1 MSSNNQKP
9 QFTSFHSS
17 VNCIPVLR
25 TSIQKHVPDDTK
37 REAQSDSACPNLL
50 ETATTFLSD
59 RLPTPLDHLGIDTY
73 SGSLHL
79 TVEVM
84 TALIFGNQN
93 KSKGKPAEI
102 SVPTN
107 PTTGNPFI
115 SPTMIKGMIS
125 NAYERLTA
133 SRFRVFGEHNTTLTY
148 RADPAAALGLVP
160 VRLSDDYDQGTHR
173 GILLYG
179 PEHALYAKLLTH
191 ETGDDGENKKTH
203 PLLKN
208 SSAWNKLQHGE
219 RIDFMA
225 KKIKD
230 SYIVTRIKAR
240 GDNAYSQLNVPDWVA
255 TSNSDES
262 AYTGWFYSTTPDH
275 LLKAGKSIFDSKL
288 SERIFFYDHP
298 SNKEIEIDPTV
309 AETYDRI
316 ICSYSYDSTDPT
328 SKTPTKPNRFVIDR
342 AGNKDI
348 PPINHSGLLAYA
360 RLQGK
365 KVVELMPTQ
374 VGRRNYSRSP
384 RSLAQ
389 EQGVLPVSNAIEA
402 SPADHMFGFIPMD
415 AGAATNQQDQQLS
428 TLRGRITI
436 SAVDTSEVTPKDER
450 LNLRPLL
457 GPNTSSA
464 RRFLTNTSGHTISG
478 RPRPD
483 YYSEGDHLGAASY
496 GFRRRDVEHKKR
508 GDADQKKRRDAE
520 QKKQSDGRIGYAT
533 LERYETEQLEE
544 NPRQQEKTN
553 PEVYSTVKTWIPRS
567 STFHCMIHFEGLQ
580 KEELWILLWILDSKL
595 LGQYAQKSQHQPES
609 DQGESN
615 APMEG
620 YLRMGMGKPLGLGV
634 VRTSFST
641 LSYVKTADDD
651 AFALVDDYKDLE
663 GCLGAPD
670 PEKDALNEEW
680 RNEFFAEAEGFY
692 RLLSSTPWCK
702 AFLRSCLGYPGKT
715 EVRYMTLSEN
725 KQNNKTES
733 DGRVKSGCGH
743 APRALAADNW
753 DEALKIPKKPD

>member
-1 MSSNNQKP
+1 M
-9 QFTSFHSS
+9 
-17 VNCIPVLR
+17 NCIPVLR
-25 TSIQKHVPDDTK
+25 TSIQKHVTDDTK
-37 REAQSDSACPNLL
+37 REGQSDSARPNLP
-50 ETATTFLSD
+50 ETVTTFLSD

-73 SGSLHL
+73 SGSLRL

-84 TALIFGNQN
+84 TALIFGNQK

-102 SVPTN
+102 SVPID
-107 PTTGNPFI
+107 PTTGHPFI

-160 VRLSDDYDQGTHR
+160 VRLDDNYDLGTHR
-173 GILLYG
+173 GKLLYG
-179 PEHALYAKLLTH
+179 PGRALYAKLLTH
-191 ETGDDGENKKTH
+191 ETGDDGENKKPH
-203 PLLKN
+203 PLLKK

-230 SYIVTRIKAR
+230 SYIVTQIKAR
-240 GDNAYSQLNVPDWVA
+240 GDNAYLQLNVPDWVA

-288 SERIFFYDHP
+288 SERIFFYDHR
-298 SNKEIEIDPTV
+298 SNEEIEIDPTV
-309 AETYDRI
+309 AETYDQI

-360 RLQGK
+360 RLQDK
-365 KVVELMPTQ
+365 KIVELMPTQ

-389 EQGVLPVSNAIEA
+389 EQGALPVSDAIEA
-402 SPADHMFGFIPMD
+402 SPADHIFGFIPTD
-415 AGAATNQQDQQLS
+415 PQAPDNQPNNQLS
-428 TLRGRITI
+428 TLKGRITI
-436 SAVDTSEVTPKDER
+436 SAVDTSSAPRNDKR
-450 LNLRPLL
+450 LDLRPLL
-457 GPNTSSA
+457 TPKTSSA
-464 RRFLTNTSGHTISG
+464 RRFLTDVSGHTISG
-478 RPRPD
+478 RPRPG
-483 YYSEGDHLGAASY
+483 YYSEGDYLGAASY
-496 GFRRRDVEHKKR
+496 GFRR
-508 GDADQKKRRDAE
+508 GDAGIKK
-520 QKKQSDGRIGYAT
+520 KGDGRLDYAT
-533 LERYETEQLEE
+533 LASYEKEQSEE
-544 NPRQQEKTN
+544 NPRRQEKTN
-553 PEVYSTVKTWIPRS
+553 QEIYSTAISWIPRS
-567 STFHCMIHFEGLQ
+567 STFHCTIHFEGLQ
-580 KEELWILLWILDSKL
+580 KEELWTLLWILDSKL
-595 LGQYAQKSQHQPES
+595 LGQYARESQHQPES
-609 DQGESN
+609 DQGESS

-634 VRTSFST
+634 VRTSFSA

-651 AFALVDDYKDLE
+651 AFALVDDYEDLE

-670 PEKDALNEEW
+670 PEKDTLNEEW

-733 DGRVKSGCGH
+733 DGRVKSGRGH
-743 APRALAADNW
+743 APRPLAADNW
-753 DEALKIPKKPD
+753 DVALKIPKKQD

>member
-1 MSSNNQKP
+1 M
-9 QFTSFHSS
+9 
-17 VNCIPVLR
+17 
-25 TSIQKHVPDDTK
+25 
-37 REAQSDSACPNLL
+37 
-50 ETATTFLSD
+50 
-59 RLPTPLDHLGIDTY
+59 
-73 SGSLHL
+73 
-79 TVEVM
+79 
-84 TALIFGNQN
+84 
-93 KSKGKPAEI
+93 
-102 SVPTN
+102 
-107 PTTGNPFI
+107 
-115 SPTMIKGMIS
+115 
-125 NAYERLTA
+125 
-133 SRFRVFGEHNTTLTY
+133 
-148 RADPAAALGLVP
+148 
-160 VRLSDDYDQGTHR
+160 
-173 GILLYG
+173 
-179 PEHALYAKLLTH
+179 
-191 ETGDDGENKKTH
+191 
-203 PLLKN
+203 
-208 SSAWNKLQHGE
+208 
-219 RIDFMA
+219 
-225 KKIKD
+225 
-230 SYIVTRIKAR
+230 
-240 GDNAYSQLNVPDWVA
+240 
-255 TSNSDES
+255 
-262 AYTGWFYSTTPDH
+262 
-275 LLKAGKSIFDSKL
+275 
-288 SERIFFYDHP
+288 
-298 SNKEIEIDPTV
+298 

>member
-25 TSIQKHVPDDTK
+25 TSIQKHVTDDTK
-37 REAQSDSACPNLL
+37 REGQSDSARPNLP
-50 ETATTFLSD
+50 ETVTTFLSD

-73 SGSLHL
+73 SGSLRL

-84 TALIFGNQN
+84 TALIFGNQK

-102 SVPTN
+102 SVPID
-107 PTTGNPFI
+107 PTTGHPFI

-160 VRLSDDYDQGTHR
+160 VRLDDNYDLGTHR
-173 GILLYG
+173 GKLLYG
-179 PEHALYAKLLTH
+179 PGRALYAKLLTH
-191 ETGDDGENKKTH
+191 ETGDDGENKKPH
-203 PLLKN
+203 PLLKK

-230 SYIVTRIKAR
+230 SYIVTQIKAR
-240 GDNAYSQLNVPDWVA
+240 GDNAYLQLNVPDWVA

-288 SERIFFYDHP
+288 SERIFFYDHR
-298 SNKEIEIDPTV
+298 SNEEIEIDPTV
-309 AETYDRI
+309 AETYDQI

-360 RLQGK
+360 RLQDK
-365 KVVELMPTQ
+365 KIVELMPTQ

-389 EQGVLPVSNAIEA
+389 EQGALPVSDAIEA
-402 SPADHMFGFIPMD
+402 SPADHIFGFIPTD
-415 AGAATNQQDQQLS
+415 PQAPDNQPNNQLS
-428 TLRGRITI
+428 TLKGRITI
-436 SAVDTSEVTPKDER
+436 SAVDTSSAPRNDKR
-450 LNLRPLL
+450 LDLRPLL
-457 GPNTSSA
+457 TPKTSSA
-464 RRFLTNTSGHTISG
+464 RRFLTDVSGHTISG
-478 RPRPD
+478 RPRPG
-483 YYSEGDHLGAASY
+483 YYSEGDYLGAASY
-496 GFRRRDVEHKKR
+496 GFRR
-508 GDADQKKRRDAE
+508 GDAGIKK
-520 QKKQSDGRIGYAT
+520 KGDGRLDYAT
-533 LERYETEQLEE
+533 LASYEKEQSEE
-544 NPRQQEKTN
+544 NPRRQEKTN
-553 PEVYSTVKTWIPRS
+553 QEIYSTAISWIPRS
-567 STFHCMIHFEGLQ
+567 STFHCTIHFEGLQ
-580 KEELWILLWILDSKL
+580 KEELWTLLWILDSKL
-595 LGQYAQKSQHQPES
+595 LGQYARESQHQPES
-609 DQGESN
+609 DQGESS

-634 VRTSFST
+634 VRTSFSA

-651 AFALVDDYKDLE
+651 AFALVDDYEDLE

-670 PEKDALNEEW
+670 PEKDTLNEEW

-733 DGRVKSGCGH
+733 DGRVKSGRGH
-743 APRALAADNW
+743 APRPLAADNW
-753 DEALKIPKKPD
+753 DVALKIPKKQD

>member
-25 TSIQKHVPDDTK
+25 TSIQKHVTDDTK
-37 REAQSDSACPNLL
+37 REGQSDSTRPNLP
-50 ETATTFLSD
+50 ETVTEFLSD

-73 SGSLHL
+73 SGSLRL

-102 SVPTN
+102 SVPID
-107 PTTGNPFI
+107 PTTGHPFI

-160 VRLSDDYDQGTHR
+160 VRLSDDYDHGTHR
-173 GILLYG
+173 GKLLYG

-191 ETGDDGENKKTH
+191 ETGDDGENKKPH

-230 SYIVTRIKAR
+230 SYIVTQIKAR
-240 GDNAYSQLNVPDWVA
+240 GDNAYSRLNVPDWVA

-288 SERIFFYDHP
+288 SERIFFYDHR
-298 SNKEIEIDPTV
+298 SNKDIEIDPTV
-309 AETYDRI
+309 AETYDQI

-402 SPADHMFGFIPMD
+402 SPADHIFGFIPTD
-415 AGAATNQQDQQLS
+415 PQAPDNQPNKQLS
-428 TLRGRITI
+428 TLKGRITI
-436 SAVDTSEVTPKDER
+436 SAVDTSSAPRNNKR
-450 LNLRPLL
+450 LDLRPLL
-457 GPNTSSA
+457 TPKTSSA
-464 RRFLTNTSGHTISG
+464 RRFLTDVSGHTISG
-478 RPRPD
+478 RPRPG
-483 YYSEGDHLGAASY
+483 YYSEGDYLGAASY
-496 GFRRRDVEHKKR
+496 GFRRGEAGIKKK
-508 GDADQKKRRDAE
+508 G
-520 QKKQSDGRIGYAT
+520 DGRLDYAT
-533 LERYETEQLEE
+533 LASYEKEQSEE
-544 NPRQQEKTN
+544 NPRRQEKTN
-553 PEVYSTVKTWIPRS
+553 QEIYSTAISWIPRS
-567 STFHCMIHFEGLQ
+567 STFHCTIHFEGLQ

-595 LGQYAQKSQHQPES
+595 LGQYAQESQHQPES
-609 DQGESN
+609 DQVESS

-634 VRTSFST
+634 VRTSFSA
-641 LSYVKTADDD
+641 LSCVKTADDD
-651 AFALVDDYKDLE
+651 AFALVDDYEDLE

-670 PEKDALNEEW
+670 PEKDTLNEEW
-680 RNEFFAEAEGFY
+680 RNELIAEAEGFY
-692 RLLSSTPWCK
+692 QLLSSTPWCK

-725 KQNNKTES
+725 KQNNKTDS

-743 APRALAADNW
+743 APRPLAADNW
-753 DEALKIPKKPD
+753 NVALKIPKKPD

>member
-25 TSIQKHVPDDTK
+25 TSIQKHVTDDTK
-37 REAQSDSACPNLL
+37 LEGQSDSARPNLPQ
-50 ETATTFLSD
+50 TVTTFLSD

-73 SGSLHL
+73 SGSLRL

-102 SVPTN
+102 SVPID
-107 PTTGNPFI
+107 PTTGHPFI

-160 VRLSDDYDQGTHR
+160 VRLDDNYDLGTHR
-173 GILLYG
+173 GKLLYG
-179 PEHALYAKLLTH
+179 PGRALYAKLLTH
-191 ETGDDGENKKTH
+191 ETGDDGENKKPH

-230 SYIVTRIKAR
+230 SYIVTQIKAR

-255 TSNSDES
+255 TSNSDET

-288 SERIFFYDHP
+288 SERIFFYDHR
-298 SNKEIEIDPTV
+298 SNEEIEIDPTV
-309 AETYDRI
+309 ASTYDQI

-328 SKTPTKPNRFVIDR
+328 SKTTTKPNRFVIDR

-365 KVVELMPTQ
+365 NVVELMPTQ

-389 EQGVLPVSNAIEA
+389 EQGVLPVSDAIEA
-402 SPADHMFGFIPMD
+402 SPADHIFGFIPTD
-415 AGAATNQQDQQLS
+415 PQAPDNQPNKQLS
-428 TLRGRITI
+428 TLKGRITI
-436 SAVDTSEVTPKDER
+436 SAVDTSSAPRNDKR
-450 LNLRPLL
+450 LDLRPLL
-457 GPNTSSA
+457 TPKTSSA
-464 RRFLTNTSGHTISG
+464 RRFLTDVSGHTISG
-478 RPRPD
+478 RPRPG
-483 YYSEGDHLGAASY
+483 YYSEGDYLGAASY
-496 GFRRRDVEHKKR
+496 GFRR
-508 GDADQKKRRDAE
+508 GDAGIKK
-520 QKKQSDGRIGYAT
+520 KGDGRLDYAT
-533 LERYETEQLEE
+533 LASYEKEQSEE
-544 NPRQQEKTN
+544 NPRRQEKTN
-553 PEVYSTVKTWIPRS
+553 QEIYSTAISWIPRS
-567 STFHCMIHFEGLQ
+567 STFHCTIHFEGLQ
-580 KEELWILLWILDSKL
+580 KEELWTLLWILDSKL
-595 LGQYAQKSQHQPES
+595 LGQYAQESQHQPES
-609 DQGESN
+609 DQGESS

-634 VRTSFST
+634 VRTSFSA

-651 AFALVDDYKDLE
+651 AFALVDDYEDLE

-670 PEKDALNEEW
+670 PEKETLNEEW

-725 KQNNKTES
+725 KQNNKTDS

-743 APRALAADNW
+743 APRPLAADNW
-753 DEALKIPKKPD
+753 DEALKIPKKQD

>member
-25 TSIQKHVPDDTK
+25 TSIQKHVTDDTK
-37 REAQSDSACPNLL
+37 REGQSDSARPNLP
-50 ETATTFLSD
+50 ETVTTFLSD

-73 SGSLHL
+73 SGSLRL

-84 TALIFGNQN
+84 TALIFGNQK

-102 SVPTN
+102 SVPID
-107 PTTGNPFI
+107 PTTGHPFI

-160 VRLSDDYDQGTHR
+160 VRLDDNYDLGTHR
-173 GILLYG
+173 GKLLYG
-179 PEHALYAKLLTH
+179 PGRALYAKLLTH
-191 ETGDDGENKKTH
+191 ETGDDGENKKPH
-203 PLLKN
+203 PLLKK

-230 SYIVTRIKAR
+230 SYIVTQIKAR
-240 GDNAYSQLNVPDWVA
+240 GDNAYLQLNVPDWVA

-288 SERIFFYDHP
+288 SERIFFYDHR
-298 SNKEIEIDPTV
+298 SNEEIEIDPTV
-309 AETYDRI
+309 AETYDQI

-360 RLQGK
+360 RLQDK
-365 KVVELMPTQ
+365 KIVELMPTQ
-374 VGRRNYSRSP
+374 VGRRNYSHSP

-389 EQGVLPVSNAIEA
+389 EQGALPVSDAIEA
-402 SPADHMFGFIPMD
+402 SPADHIFGFIPTD
-415 AGAATNQQDQQLS
+415 PQAPDNQPNNQLS
-428 TLRGRITI
+428 TLKGRITI
-436 SAVDTSEVTPKDER
+436 SAVDTSSAPRNDKR
-450 LNLRPLL
+450 LDLRPLL
-457 GPNTSSA
+457 TPKTSSA
-464 RRFLTNTSGHTISG
+464 RRFLTDVSGHTISG
-478 RPRPD
+478 RPRPG
-483 YYSEGDHLGAASY
+483 YYSEGDYLGAASY
-496 GFRRRDVEHKKR
+496 GFRR
-508 GDADQKKRRDAE
+508 GDAGIKK
-520 QKKQSDGRIGYAT
+520 KGDGRLDYAT
-533 LERYETEQLEE
+533 LASYEKEQSEE
-544 NPRQQEKTN
+544 NPRRQEKTN
-553 PEVYSTVKTWIPRS
+553 QEIYSTAISWIPRS
-567 STFHCMIHFEGLQ
+567 STFHCTIHFEGLQ
-580 KEELWILLWILDSKL
+580 KEELWTLLWILDSKL
-595 LGQYAQKSQHQPES
+595 LGQYARESQHQPES
-609 DQGESN
+609 DQGESS

-634 VRTSFST
+634 VRTSFSA

-651 AFALVDDYKDLE
+651 AFALVDDYEDLE

-670 PEKDALNEEW
+670 PEKDTLNEEW

-733 DGRVKSGCGH
+733 DGRVKSGRGH
-743 APRALAADNW
+743 APRPLAADNW
-753 DEALKIPKKPD
+753 DVALKIPKKQD

>member
-25 TSIQKHVPDDTK
+25 TSIQKHVTDDTK
-37 REAQSDSACPNLL
+37 REGQSDSARPNLP
-50 ETATTFLSD
+50 ETVTTFLSD

-73 SGSLHL
+73 SGSLRL

-84 TALIFGNQN
+84 TALIFGNQK

-102 SVPTN
+102 SVPID
-107 PTTGNPFI
+107 PTTGHPFI

-160 VRLSDDYDQGTHR
+160 VRLDDNYDLGTH
-173 GILLYG
+173 GGKLLYG
-179 PEHALYAKLLTH
+179 PGRALYAKLLTH
-191 ETGDDGENKKTH
+191 ETGDDGENKKPH

-230 SYIVTRIKAR
+230 SYIVTQIKAR

-255 TSNSDES
+255 TSNSDET

-288 SERIFFYDHP
+288 SERIFFYDHR
-298 SNKEIEIDPTV
+298 SNEDIEIDPTV
-309 AETYDRI
+309 AETYDQI

-342 AGNKDI
+342 AGDKDI

-389 EQGVLPVSNAIEA
+389 EQGALPVSDAIEA
-402 SPADHMFGFIPMD
+402 SPADHIFGFIPT
-415 AGAATNQQDQQLS
+415 APQAPNNHPNKQLS
-428 TLRGRITI
+428 TLKGRITI
-436 SAVDTSEVTPKDER
+436 SAVDTSSAPRNDKR
-450 LNLRPLL
+450 LDLRPLL
-457 GPNTSSA
+457 TPKTSSA
-464 RRFLTNTSGHTISG
+464 RRFLTDVSGHTISG
-478 RPRPD
+478 RPRPG
-483 YYSEGDHLGAASY
+483 YYSEGDYLGAASY
-496 GFRRRDVEHKKR
+496 GFRR
-508 GDADQKKRRDAE
+508 GDAGIKK
-520 QKKQSDGRIGYAT
+520 KGDGRLDYAT
-533 LERYETEQLEE
+533 LASYEKEQSEE
-544 NPRQQEKTN
+544 NPGRQEKTN
-553 PEVYSTVKTWIPRS
+553 QDIYSTAISWIPRS
-567 STFHCMIHFEGLQ
+567 STFHCTIHFEGLQ

-595 LGQYAQKSQHQPES
+595 LGQYAQESQHQPES
-609 DQGESN
+609 DQGESST
-615 APMEG
+615 PMEG
-620 YLRMGMGKPLGLGV
+620 YLRIGMGKPLGLGV
-634 VRTSFST
+634 VRTSFSA

-651 AFALVDDYKDLE
+651 AFALVDDYEDLE

-670 PEKDALNEEW
+670 PDKDTLNEEW

-702 AFLRSCLGYPGKT
+702 AFLRSCLGYPGKA

-725 KQNNKTES
+725 KQNNKTDS

-743 APRALAADNW
+743 APRPLAADNW
-753 DEALKIPKKPD
+753 DEALKIPKKQD

>member
-25 TSIQKHVPDDTK
+25 TSIQKHIPDDTK

-50 ETATTFLSD
+50 ETVTTFLSD
-59 RLPTPLDHLGIDTY
+59 RLPTSLDHLGIDTY
-73 SGSLHL
+73 NGSLRL

-102 SVPTN
+102 SVPID
-107 PTTGNPFI
+107 PTTGYPFI

-160 VRLSDDYDQGTHR
+160 VRLNDKYDQGTHR
-173 GILLYG
+173 GKLLYG

-191 ETGDDGENKKTH
+191 ETDGDEGNKKQL
-203 PLLKN
+203 PLLKDARVW
-208 SSAWNKLQHGE
+208 SKLQHGE
-219 RIDFMA
+219 LIDFMA
-225 KKIKD
+225 KKIED
-230 SYIVTRIKAR
+230 SYIVTQIKAR
-240 GDNAYSQLNVPDWVA
+240 EDKVYSQLNIPDWV
-255 TSNSDES
+255 TNSDSEET
-262 AYTGWFYSTTPDH
+262 AHTGWFYSTTPDH
-275 LLKAGKSIFDSKL
+275 ILKAGKSIFDSKL
-288 SERIFFYDHP
+288 SERIFFYDQL
-298 SNKEIEIDPTV
+298 SNREIEIDPVV
-309 AETYDRI
+309 AETYDQI

-328 SKTPTKPNRFVIDR
+328 SKIPTKPNRFVIDR
-342 AGNKDI
+342 AGNKNID
-348 PPINHSGLLAYA
+348 PINHSGLLAYA
-360 RLQGK
+360 RLNGR

-389 EQGVLPVSNAIEA
+389 AQRVLPVSDAIEA
-402 SPADHMFGFIPMD
+402 SPADHMFGFIPKD
-415 AGAATNQQDQQLS
+415 AGAPANQRNQQLS

-436 SAVDTSEVTPKDER
+436 SAVDTSDVTPKDNKF
-450 LNLRPLL
+450 NLRPLL

-464 RRFLTNTSGHTISG
+464 RRFLTNDSGHTISG

-496 GFRRRDVEHKKR
+496 GFRLRDAEHKKH
-508 GDADQKKRRDAE
+508 GDADKKKRRDVE
-520 QKKQSDGRIGYAT
+520 QKKQSDGRVDYAT
-533 LERYETEQLEE
+533 LESYEAEQLEE
-544 NPRQQEKTN
+544 NPRRQVKTN
-553 PEVYSTVKTWIPRS
+553 PEIYSIAKTWIPHS
-567 STFHCMIHFEGLQ
+567 STFHCTIHFEGLQ

-609 DQGESN
+609 DQGHNN

-634 VRTSFST
+634 VRTSFSA
-641 LSYVKTADDD
+641 LRCVKTADDD
-651 AFALVDDYKDLE
+651 VFALVDDYESLE
-663 GCLGAPD
+663 GCLGVID
-670 PEKDALNEEW
+670 PEKDELNEDW
-680 RNEFFAEAEGFY
+680 KKEFFKDAEDFY
-692 RLLSSTPWCK
+692 QVLSTTPWCK

-743 APRALAADNW
+743 APRPLAADNW

>member
-25 TSIQKHVPDDTK
+25 TSIQKHVTDDTK
-37 REAQSDSACPNLL
+37 REGQSDSARPNLP
-50 ETATTFLSD
+50 ETVTTFLSD
-59 RLPTPLDHLGIDTY
+59 RLPPPLDHLGIDTY
-73 SGSLHL
+73 SGSLRL

-84 TALIFGNQN
+84 TALIFGNQK

-102 SVPTN
+102 SVPID
-107 PTTGNPFI
+107 PTTGHPFI

-160 VRLSDDYDQGTHR
+160 VRLDDNYDLGTHR
-173 GILLYG
+173 GKLLYG
-179 PEHALYAKLLTH
+179 PGRALYAKLLTH
-191 ETGDDGENKKTH
+191 ETGDDGENKKPH
-203 PLLKN
+203 PLLKK

-230 SYIVTRIKAR
+230 SYIVTQIKAR
-240 GDNAYSQLNVPDWVA
+240 GDNAYLQLNVPDWVA

-288 SERIFFYDHP
+288 SERIFFYDHR
-298 SNKEIEIDPTV
+298 SNEEIEIDPTV
-309 AETYDRI
+309 AETYDQI

-360 RLQGK
+360 RLQDK
-365 KVVELMPTQ
+365 KIVELMPTQ

-389 EQGVLPVSNAIEA
+389 EQGALPVSDAIEA
-402 SPADHMFGFIPMD
+402 SPADHIFGFIPTD
-415 AGAATNQQDQQLS
+415 PQAPDNQPNNQLS
-428 TLRGRITI
+428 TLKGRITI
-436 SAVDTSEVTPKDER
+436 SAVDTSSAPRNDKR
-450 LNLRPLL
+450 LDLRPLL
-457 GPNTSSA
+457 TPKTSSA
-464 RRFLTNTSGHTISG
+464 RRFLTDVSGHTISG
-478 RPRPD
+478 RPRPG
-483 YYSEGDHLGAASY
+483 YYSEGDYLGAASY
-496 GFRRRDVEHKKR
+496 GFRR
-508 GDADQKKRRDAE
+508 GDAGIKK
-520 QKKQSDGRIGYAT
+520 KGDGRLDYAT
-533 LERYETEQLEE
+533 LASYEKEQSEE
-544 NPRQQEKTN
+544 NPRRQEKTN
-553 PEVYSTVKTWIPRS
+553 QEIYSTAISWIPRS
-567 STFHCMIHFEGLQ
+567 STFHCTIHFEGLQ
-580 KEELWILLWILDSKL
+580 KEELWTLLWILDSKL
-595 LGQYAQKSQHQPES
+595 LGQYARESQHQPES
-609 DQGESN
+609 DQGESS

-634 VRTSFST
+634 VRTSFSA

-651 AFALVDDYKDLE
+651 AFALVDDYEDLE

-670 PEKDALNEEW
+670 PEKDTLNEEW

-733 DGRVKSGCGH
+733 DGRVKSGRGH
-743 APRALAADNW
+743 APRPLAADNW
-753 DEALKIPKKPD
+753 DVALKIPKKQD

>member
-1 MSSNNQKP
+1 
-9 QFTSFHSS
+9 
-17 VNCIPVLR
+17 
-25 TSIQKHVPDDTK
+25 
-37 REAQSDSACPNLL
+37 
-50 ETATTFLSD
+50 
-59 RLPTPLDHLGIDTY
+59 
-73 SGSLHL
+73 
-79 TVEVM
+79 
-84 TALIFGNQN
+84 
-93 KSKGKPAEI
+93 
-102 SVPTN
+102 
-107 PTTGNPFI
+107 
-115 SPTMIKGMIS
+115 MIKGMIS

-160 VRLSDDYDQGTHR
+160 VRLDDNYDLGTHR
-173 GILLYG
+173 GKLLYG
-179 PEHALYAKLLTH
+179 PGRALYAKLLTH
-191 ETGDDGENKKTH
+191 ETGDDGENKKPH

-230 SYIVTRIKAR
+230 SYIVTQIKAR

-255 TSNSDES
+255 TSNSDET

-288 SERIFFYDHP
+288 SERIFFYDHR
-298 SNKEIEIDPTV
+298 SNEEIEIDPTV
-309 AETYDRI
+309 AETYDQI

-328 SKTPTKPNRFVIDR
+328 SKTTTKPNRFVIDR

-389 EQGVLPVSNAIEA
+389 EQGVLPVSDAIEA
-402 SPADHMFGFIPMD
+402 SPADHIFGFIPTD
-415 AGAATNQQDQQLS
+415 PQAPDNQPNKQLS
-428 TLRGRITI
+428 TLKGRITI
-436 SAVDTSEVTPKDER
+436 SAVDTSSAPRNDKR
-450 LNLRPLL
+450 LDLRPLL
-457 GPNTSSA
+457 TPKTSSA
-464 RRFLTNTSGHTISG
+464 RRFLTDVSGHTISG
-478 RPRPD
+478 RPRPG
-483 YYSEGDHLGAASY
+483 YYSEGDYLGAASY
-496 GFRRRDVEHKKR
+496 GFRR
-508 GDADQKKRRDAE
+508 GDAGIKK
-520 QKKQSDGRIGYAT
+520 KGDGRLDYAT
-533 LERYETEQLEE
+533 LASYEKEQSEE
-544 NPRQQEKTN
+544 NPRRQEKTN
-553 PEVYSTVKTWIPRS
+553 QEVYSTAISWIPRS
-567 STFHCMIHFEGLQ
+567 STFHCTIHFEGLQ
-580 KEELWILLWILDSKL
+580 KEELWTLLWILDSKL
-595 LGQYAQKSQHQPES
+595 LGQYAQESQHQPES
-609 DQGESN
+609 DQGESS

-634 VRTSFST
+634 VRTSFSA

-651 AFALVDDYKDLE
+651 AFALVDDYEDLE

-670 PEKDALNEEW
+670 PEKETLNEEW

-725 KQNNKTES
+725 KQNNKTDS

-743 APRALAADNW
+743 APRPLAADNW
-753 DEALKIPKKPD
+753 DEALKIPKKQD

>member
-1 MSSNNQKP
+1 
-9 QFTSFHSS
+9 

-25 TSIQKHVPDDTK
+25 TSIQKHVTDDTK
-37 REAQSDSACPNLL
+37 LEGQSDSARPNLP
-50 ETATTFLSD
+50 ETVTTFLSD

-73 SGSLHL
+73 SGSLRL
-79 TVEVM
+79 TVEVI

-102 SVPTN
+102 SVPID
-107 PTTGNPFI
+107 PTTGHPFI

-160 VRLSDDYDQGTHR
+160 VRLDDNYDLGTHR
-173 GILLYG
+173 GKLLYG
-179 PEHALYAKLLTH
+179 PGRALYAKLLTH
-191 ETGDDGENKKTH
+191 ETGDDGENKKPH

-230 SYIVTRIKAR
+230 SYIVTQIKAR

-255 TSNSDES
+255 TSNSDET

-288 SERIFFYDHP
+288 SERIFFYDHR
-298 SNKEIEIDPTV
+298 SNEEIEIDPTV
-309 AETYDRI
+309 AETYDQI

-328 SKTPTKPNRFVIDR
+328 SKTTTKPNRFVIDR

-389 EQGVLPVSNAIEA
+389 EQGVLPVSDAIEA
-402 SPADHMFGFIPMD
+402 SPADHIFGFIPTD
-415 AGAATNQQDQQLS
+415 PQAPDNQPNKQLS
-428 TLRGRITI
+428 TLKGRITI
-436 SAVDTSEVTPKDER
+436 SAVDTSSAPRNDKR
-450 LNLRPLL
+450 LDLRPLL
-457 GPNTSSA
+457 TPKTSSA
-464 RRFLTNTSGHTISG
+464 RRFLTDVSGHTISG
-478 RPRPD
+478 RPRPG
-483 YYSEGDHLGAASY
+483 YYSEGDYLGAASY
-496 GFRRRDVEHKKR
+496 GFRR
-508 GDADQKKRRDAE
+508 GDAGIKK
-520 QKKQSDGRIGYAT
+520 KGDGRLDYAT
-533 LERYETEQLEE
+533 LASYEKEQSEE
-544 NPRQQEKTN
+544 NPRRQEKTN
-553 PEVYSTVKTWIPRS
+553 QEVYSTAISWIPRS
-567 STFHCMIHFEGLQ
+567 STFHCTIHFEGLQ
-580 KEELWILLWILDSKL
+580 KEELWTLLWILDSKL
-595 LGQYAQKSQHQPES
+595 LGQYAQESQHQPES
-609 DQGESN
+609 DQGESS

-634 VRTSFST
+634 VRTSFSA

-651 AFALVDDYKDLE
+651 AFALVDDYEDLE

-670 PEKDALNEEW
+670 PEKETLNEEW

-725 KQNNKTES
+725 KQNNKTDS

-743 APRALAADNW
+743 APRPLAADNW
-753 DEALKIPKKPD
+753 DEALKIPKKQD

>member
-25 TSIQKHVPDDTK
+25 TSIQKHVTDDTK
-37 REAQSDSACPNLL
+37 REGQSDSTRPNLP
-50 ETATTFLSD
+50 ETVTEFLSN

-73 SGSLHL
+73 SGSLRL

-102 SVPTN
+102 SVPID
-107 PTTGNPFI
+107 PTTGHPFI

-160 VRLSDDYDQGTHR
+160 VRLSDDYDHGTHR
-173 GILLYG
+173 GKLLYG

-191 ETGDDGENKKTH
+191 ETGDDGENKKPH

-230 SYIVTRIKAR
+230 SYIVTQIKAR
-240 GDNAYSQLNVPDWVA
+240 GDNAYSRLNVPDWVA

-288 SERIFFYDHP
+288 SERIFFYDHR
-298 SNKEIEIDPTV
+298 SNKDIEIDPTV
-309 AETYDRI
+309 AETYDQI

-402 SPADHMFGFIPMD
+402 SPADHIFGFIPTD
-415 AGAATNQQDQQLS
+415 PQAPDNQPNKQLS
-428 TLRGRITI
+428 TLKGRITI
-436 SAVDTSEVTPKDER
+436 SAVDTSSAPRNNKR
-450 LNLRPLL
+450 LDLRPLL
-457 GPNTSSA
+457 TPKTSSA
-464 RRFLTNTSGHTISG
+464 RRFLTDVSGHTISG
-478 RPRPD
+478 RPRPG
-483 YYSEGDHLGAASY
+483 YYSEGDYLGAASY
-496 GFRRRDVEHKKR
+496 GFRRGEAGIKKK
-508 GDADQKKRRDAE
+508 G
-520 QKKQSDGRIGYAT
+520 DGRLDYAT
-533 LERYETEQLEE
+533 LASYEKEQSEE
-544 NPRQQEKTN
+544 NPRRQEKTN
-553 PEVYSTVKTWIPRS
+553 QEIYSTAISWIPRS
-567 STFHCMIHFEGLQ
+567 STFHCTIHFEGLQ

-595 LGQYAQKSQHQPES
+595 LGQYAQESQHQPES
-609 DQGESN
+609 DQVESS

-634 VRTSFST
+634 VRTSFSA
-641 LSYVKTADDD
+641 LSCVKTADDD
-651 AFALVDDYKDLE
+651 AFALVDDYEDLE

-670 PEKDALNEEW
+670 PEKDTLNEEW
-680 RNEFFAEAEGFY
+680 RNELIAEAEGFY
-692 RLLSSTPWCK
+692 QLLSSTPWCK

-725 KQNNKTES
+725 KQNNKTDS

-743 APRALAADNW
+743 APRPLAADNW
-753 DEALKIPKKPD
+753 DAALKIPKKPD

>member
-25 TSIQKHVPDDTK
+25 TSIQKHVTDDTK
-37 REAQSDSACPNLL
+37 REGQSDSTRPNLP
-50 ETATTFLSD
+50 ETVTEFLSD

-73 SGSLHL
+73 SGSLRL

-102 SVPTN
+102 SVPID
-107 PTTGNPFI
+107 PTTGHPFI

-160 VRLSDDYDQGTHR
+160 VRLSDDYDHGTHR
-173 GILLYG
+173 GKLLYG

-191 ETGDDGENKKTH
+191 ETGDDGENKKPH

-230 SYIVTRIKAR
+230 SYIVTQIKAR
-240 GDNAYSQLNVPDWVA
+240 GDNAYSRLNVPDWVA

-288 SERIFFYDHP
+288 SERIFFYDHR
-298 SNKEIEIDPTV
+298 SNKDIEIDPTV
-309 AETYDRI
+309 AETYDQI

-402 SPADHMFGFIPMD
+402 SPADHIFGFIPTD
-415 AGAATNQQDQQLS
+415 PQAPDNQPNKQLS
-428 TLRGRITI
+428 TLKGRITI
-436 SAVDTSEVTPKDER
+436 SAVDTSSAPRNNKR
-450 LNLRPLL
+450 LDLRPLL
-457 GPNTSSA
+457 TPKTSSA
-464 RRFLTNTSGHTISG
+464 RRFLTDVSGHTISG
-478 RPRPD
+478 RPRPG
-483 YYSEGDHLGAASY
+483 YYSEGDYLGAASY
-496 GFRRRDVEHKKR
+496 GFRRGEAGIKKK
-508 GDADQKKRRDAE
+508 G
-520 QKKQSDGRIGYAT
+520 DGRLDYAT
-533 LERYETEQLEE
+533 LASYEKEQSEE
-544 NPRQQEKTN
+544 NPRRQEKTN
-553 PEVYSTVKTWIPRS
+553 QEIYSTAISWIPRS
-567 STFHCMIHFEGLQ
+567 STFHCTIHFEGLQ
-580 KEELWILLWILDSKL
+580 KEELWILLWLLDSKL
-595 LGQYAQKSQHQPES
+595 LGQYAQESQHQPES
-609 DQGESN
+609 DQVESS

-634 VRTSFST
+634 VRTSFSA
-641 LSYVKTADDD
+641 LSCVKTADDD
-651 AFALVDDYKDLE
+651 AFALVDDYEDLE

-670 PEKDALNEEW
+670 PEKDTLNEEW
-680 RNEFFAEAEGFY
+680 RNELIAEAEGFY
-692 RLLSSTPWCK
+692 QLLSSTPWCK

-725 KQNNKTES
+725 KQNNKTDS

-743 APRALAADNW
+743 APRPLAADNW
-753 DEALKIPKKPD
+753 NVALKIPKKPD

>member
-25 TSIQKHVPDDTK
+25 TSIQKHVTDDTK
-37 REAQSDSACPNLL
+37 REGQSDSARPNLP
-50 ETATTFLSD
+50 ETVTTFLSD

-73 SGSLHL
+73 SGSLRL

-102 SVPTN
+102 SVPID
-107 PTTGNPFI
+107 PTTGHPFI

-160 VRLSDDYDQGTHR
+160 VRLSDDYDHGTHR
-173 GILLYG
+173 GTLLYG
-179 PEHALYAKLLTH
+179 PEHTLYAKLLTH
-191 ETGDDGENKKTH
+191 ETGDDGENKKPH

-230 SYIVTRIKAR
+230 SYIVTQIKAR
-240 GDNAYSQLNVPDWVA
+240 GDNTYLQLNVPDWVD

-288 SERIFFYDHP
+288 SERIFFYDHR

-309 AETYDRI
+309 AETYDQI

-365 KVVELMPTQ
+365 KVVELIPTQ

-389 EQGVLPVSNAIEA
+389 EQGALPVSNAIEA
-402 SPADHMFGFIPMD
+402 SPADHIFGFIPTD
-415 AGAATNQQDQQLS
+415 PQAPDNQPNKQLS
-428 TLRGRITI
+428 TLKGRITI
-436 SAVDTSEVTPKDER
+436 SAVDTSSAPRNDKR
-450 LNLRPLL
+450 LDLRPLL
-457 GPNTSSA
+457 TPKTSSA
-464 RRFLTNTSGHTISG
+464 RRFLTDVSGHTISG
-478 RPRPD
+478 RPRPG
-483 YYSEGDHLGAASY
+483 YYSEGDYLGAASY
-496 GFRRRDVEHKKR
+496 GFRR
-508 GDADQKKRRDAE
+508 GDAGIKK
-520 QKKQSDGRIGYAT
+520 KGDGRLDYAT
-533 LERYETEQLEE
+533 LASYEKEQSEE
-544 NPRQQEKTN
+544 NPRRQEKTN
-553 PEVYSTVKTWIPRS
+553 QEIYSTAISWIPRS
-567 STFHCMIHFEGLQ
+567 STFHCTIHFEGLQ
-580 KEELWILLWILDSKL
+580 KEELWTLLWILDSKL
-595 LGQYAQKSQHQPES
+595 LGQYAQESQHQPES
-609 DQGESN
+609 DQGESS

-634 VRTSFST
+634 VRTSFSA

-651 AFALVDDYKDLE
+651 AFALVDDYEDLE

-670 PEKDALNEEW
+670 PEKDTLNEEW

-725 KQNNKTES
+725 KQNNKTDS

-743 APRALAADNW
+743 APRPLAADNW
-753 DEALKIPKKPD
+753 DEALKIPKKQD

>member
-25 TSIQKHVPDDTK
+25 TSIQKHVTDDTK
-37 REAQSDSACPNLL
+37 REGQSDSARPDLP
-50 ETATTFLSD
+50 ETVTKFLSD

-73 SGSLHL
+73 SGSLRL

-93 KSKGKPAEI
+93 KSRGKPAEI
-102 SVPTN
+102 SVPID
-107 PTTGNPFI
+107 PTTGHPFI

-160 VRLSDDYDQGTHR
+160 VRLSDDYDHGTHR
-173 GILLYG
+173 GTLLYG
-179 PEHALYAKLLTH
+179 PEHTLYAKLLTH
-191 ETGDDGENKKTH
+191 ETGDDGENKKPH

-230 SYIVTRIKAR
+230 SYIVTQIKAR
-240 GDNAYSQLNVPDWVA
+240 GDNTYLQLNVPDWVA

-288 SERIFFYDHP
+288 SERIFFYDHR

-309 AETYDRI
+309 AETYDQI

-415 AGAATNQQDQQLS
+415 AGAAANQQDQQLS

-436 SAVDTSEVTPKDER
+436 SAVDTSEVTPKDEK

-464 RRFLTNTSGHTISG
+464 RRFLTNASGHTISG
-478 RPRPD
+478 RPRPG
-483 YYSEGDHLGAASY
+483 YYSEGDYLGAASY
-496 GFRRRDVEHKKR
+496 GFRR
-508 GDADQKKRRDAE
+508 GDAGIKK
-520 QKKQSDGRIGYAT
+520 KGDGRLDYAT
-533 LERYETEQLEE
+533 LASYEKEQSEE
-544 NPRQQEKTN
+544 NPRRQEKTN
-553 PEVYSTVKTWIPRS
+553 QEIYSTAISWIPRS
-567 STFHCMIHFEGLQ
+567 STFHCTIHFEGLQ
-580 KEELWILLWILDSKL
+580 KEELWTLLWILDSKL
-595 LGQYAQKSQHQPES
+595 LGQYAQESQHQPES
-609 DQGESN
+609 DQGESST
-615 APMEG
+615 PMEG

-634 VRTSFST
+634 VRTSFSA
-641 LSYVKTADDD
+641 LSYVKTADDN
-651 AFALVDDYKDLE
+651 AFALVDDYEDLE

-670 PEKDALNEEW
+670 PEKDTLNEEW

-725 KQNNKTES
+725 KQNNKTDS

-743 APRALAADNW
+743 APRPLAADNW
-753 DEALKIPKKPD
+753 FEALKIPKKQD

>member
-25 TSIQKHVPDDTK
+25 TSIQKHVTDDTK
-37 REAQSDSACPNLL
+37 LEGQSDSARPNLP
-50 ETATTFLSD
+50 ETVTTFLSD

-73 SGSLHL
+73 SGSLRL
-79 TVEVM
+79 TVEVI

-102 SVPTN
+102 SVPID
-107 PTTGNPFI
+107 PTTGHPFI

-160 VRLSDDYDQGTHR
+160 VRLDDNYDLGTHR
-173 GILLYG
+173 GKLLYG
-179 PEHALYAKLLTH
+179 PGRALYAKLLTH
-191 ETGDDGENKKTH
+191 ETGDDGENKKPH

-230 SYIVTRIKAR
+230 SYIVTQIKAR

-255 TSNSDES
+255 TSNSDET

-288 SERIFFYDHP
+288 SERIFFYDHR
-298 SNKEIEIDPTV
+298 SNEEIEIDPTV
-309 AETYDRI
+309 AETYDQI

-328 SKTPTKPNRFVIDR
+328 SKTTTKPNRFVIDR

-389 EQGVLPVSNAIEA
+389 EQGVLPVSDAIEA
-402 SPADHMFGFIPMD
+402 SPADHIFGFIPTD
-415 AGAATNQQDQQLS
+415 PQAPDNQPNKQLS
-428 TLRGRITI
+428 TLKGRITI
-436 SAVDTSEVTPKDER
+436 SAVDTSSAPRNDKR
-450 LNLRPLL
+450 LDLRPLL
-457 GPNTSSA
+457 TPKTSSA
-464 RRFLTNTSGHTISG
+464 RRFLTDVSGHTISG
-478 RPRPD
+478 RPRPG
-483 YYSEGDHLGAASY
+483 YYSEGDYLGAASY
-496 GFRRRDVEHKKR
+496 GFRR
-508 GDADQKKRRDAE
+508 GDAGIKK
-520 QKKQSDGRIGYAT
+520 KGDGRLDYAT
-533 LERYETEQLEE
+533 LASYEKEQSEE
-544 NPRQQEKTN
+544 NPRRQEKTN
-553 PEVYSTVKTWIPRS
+553 QEVYSTAISWIPRS
-567 STFHCMIHFEGLQ
+567 STFHCTIHFEGLQ
-580 KEELWILLWILDSKL
+580 KEELWTLLWILDSKL
-595 LGQYAQKSQHQPES
+595 LGQYAQESQHQPES
-609 DQGESN
+609 DQGESS

-634 VRTSFST
+634 VRTSFSA

-651 AFALVDDYKDLE
+651 AFALVDDYEDLE

-670 PEKDALNEEW
+670 PEKETLNEEW

-725 KQNNKTES
+725 KQNNKTDS

-743 APRALAADNW
+743 APRPLAADNW
-753 DEALKIPKKPD
+753 DEALKIPKKQD